1 MKKIWVF
8 DNCSFKFSQMIINH
22 WREKGHDVR
31 QEMGSNPQA
40 CDSDLIYIDWLD
52 QNFYYFYN
60 GPEGNRSQ
68 PSYPKKRIA
77 VRMIDIDYFQ
87 GRHTD
92 PEIWKYLDDMIVISK
107 FIYDKV
113 VEETS
118 PYSDGKL
125 HLIKPGVDLEKFT
138 FRNKGRGYKIACVT
152 SNMWEAKSAFE
163 AIRIFQELVRLYPN
177 QPWELY
183 IRGQYFP
190 PMWREYAYEHL
201 IDVSG

>member
-113 VEETS
+113 VEETA
-118 PYSDGKL
+118 PYSNGKL

-138 FRNKGRGYKIACVT
+138 IRYKR
-152 SNMWEAKSAFE
+152 K
-163 AIRIFQELVRLYPN
+163 
-177 QPWELY
+177 
-183 IRGQYFP
+183 
-190 PMWREYAYEHL
+190 
-201 IDVSG
+201 